1 MREIATR
8 NTNATQNPSRS
19 MALAPMGPLYVQHT
33 THTTRYPTRFGFTC
47 VCKAYDTC
55 GDCKQ
60 CVACK
65 YKPNQIRLID
75 SGA

>member
-55 GDCKQ
+55 GLQ
-60 CVACK
+60 AMRGV
-65 YKPNQIRLID
+65 QIQTQSDPID
-75 SGA
+75 